1 MTNVVDIVGTIAN
14 SFNIGP
20 ATLIIDST
28 TGKLE
33 SSIGFGVKNSG
44 YVSNVLLGVKTP
56 LSNSGLTLTLHS
68 GTEMLIS
75 NGRDM
80 YDATTNP
87 NGIGLLKSIRLLTS
101 TDYTL
106 TMTALASG
114 VKKEYDIFY
123 NNDSTTLVAYEKE
136 KISSEDEQADVNLYD
151 VWRDV
156 NNNLFYVKSSGSWA
170 VAHMIKVGSVTLN
183 GSSISFI
190 EPAMPIDFVKL
201 NDYVSNIGSG
211 DPKWNWQE
219 IAASSSTTSSITL
232 TGKPCKDVSNLII
245 MVEGIQLP
253 NSAYTLNST
262 GYVVTFTEAVPAGLR
277 IVARWL

>member
-80 YDATTNP
+80 YDAITNP

-106 TMTALASG
+106 TMTALETG

-136 KISSEDEQADVNLYD
+136 KISSENEQADVNLYD

-170 VAHMIKVGSVTLN
+170 VAHIIKVGSVILN
-183 GSSISFI
+183 ESSISFI
-190 EPAMPIDFVKL
+190 EPVMPIDFVKL
-201 NDYVSNIGSG
+201 NDYVSSIGSG

-253 NSAYTLNST
+253 NSAYTLDNT
-262 GYVVTFTEAVPAGLR
+262 GYVVTFTEEVPAGLR
-277 IVARWL
+277 IVTRWL

>member
-80 YDATTNP
+80 YDAITNP

-106 TMTALASG
+106 TMTALETG

-136 KISSEDEQADVNLYD
+136 KISSENEQADVNLYD

-170 VAHMIKVGSVTLN
+170 VAHIIKVGSVILN
-183 GSSISFI
+183 ESSISFI
-190 EPAMPIDFVKL
+190 EPVMPIDFVKL
-201 NDYVSNIGSG
+201 NDYVSSIGSG

-253 NSAYTLNST
+253 NSAYTLDNT
-262 GYVVTFTEAVPAGLR
+262 GYVVTFTEEVPAGLR

>member
-1 MTNVVDIVGTIAN
+1 MANVVDIVGTIAN

-20 ATLIIDST
+20 ATLIIDSK

-80 YDATTNP
+80 YDAATNP

-106 TMTALASG
+106 TMTALETG

-123 NNDSTTLVAYEKE
+123 NNDTTTLVAYEKE
-136 KISSEDEQADVNLYD
+136 KISSENEQADVNLYD

-156 NNNLFYVKSSGSWA
+156 NNNLFYVKSNGSWA
-170 VAHMIKVGSVTLN
+170 VAHIIKVGSVVLN
-183 GSSISFI
+183 ESSISFI
-190 EPAMPIDFVKL
+190 ESVMPIDFVKL
-201 NDYVSNIGSG
+201 NDYVSSIGSG

-232 TGKPCKDVSNLII
+232 TGKPCKDISNLII

-253 NSAYTLNST
+253 NSAYTLDST
-262 GYVVTFTEAVPAGLR
+262 GYVVTFTEEVPVGLR

>member
-1 MTNVVDIVGTIAN
+1 MTQVVDIVGTIAD
-14 SFNIGP
+14 SFNIGS
-20 ATLIIDST
+20 ATLIIDGT

-80 YDATTNP
+80 YNATTNP

-106 TMTALASG
+106 TMTALATG

-123 NNDSTTLVAYEKE
+123 NNDSTALVAFERD
-136 KISSEDEQADVNLYD
+136 KISSEEQQADTSLYD
-151 VWRDV
+151 VWRDT
-156 NNNLFYVKSSGSWA
+156 NNNLFYVKSNGSWA
-170 VAHMIKVGSVTLN
+170 VSHMIKVGSIILN

-190 EPAMPIDFVKL
+190 EPAMPIDFLKL
-201 NDYVSNIGSG
+201 NDYVSNIGSA
-211 DPKWNWQE
+211 DPKWNWKE
-219 IAASSSTTSSITL
+219 FAASSSTTSSITL
-232 TGKPCKDVSNLII
+232 TGKPCKDISNLII
-245 MVEGIQLP
+245 NVEGIQLP
-253 NSAYTLNST
+253 NSAYTLDST
-262 GYVVTFTEAVPAGLR
+262 GYVVTFSEAVPSGLR